1 MLCYISSSRGT
12 EFFSRACI
20 KPQENDA
27 SLKLNRNAVVIIF
40 FGNNHGW
47 SKSSPASEMCPRR
60 CWVWK
65 IIFFFARMFDFLL
78 CLFVCLIHF
87 PNTFYLLGKRT
98 GFAPRF
104 VYLLC
109 SLKPF
114 WVRSITAAYEHFQ
127 VQVVSITALTSK
139 GFCLNFIA
147 EAHKKLYNQWSAT
160 NQSKGAYTIKY
171 CSQYNIKL
179 NFATA

>member
-1 MLCYISSSRGT
+1 MLLSSSSLGT
-12 EFFSRACI
+12 TMDEVNPVLLLRCALG
-20 KPQENDA
+20 DA
-27 SLKLNRNAVVIIF
+27 GSEKLSF
-40 FGNNHGW
+40 
-47 SKSSPASEMCPRR
+47 
-60 CWVWK
+60 
-65 IIFFFARMFDFLL
+65 FFFARMFDFLL

-139 GFCLNFIA
+139 GFCLSFIA

-160 NQSKGAYTIKY
+160 NKVRVHTP
-171 CSQYNIKL
+171 L
-179 NFATA
+179 NTTHSTT